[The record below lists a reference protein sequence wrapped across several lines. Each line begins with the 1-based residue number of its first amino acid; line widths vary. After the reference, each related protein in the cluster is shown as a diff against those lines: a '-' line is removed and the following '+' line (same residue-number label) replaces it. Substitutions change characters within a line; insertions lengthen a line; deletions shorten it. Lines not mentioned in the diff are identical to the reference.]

1 MNTNA
6 IIVFAKNPKLGFCK
20 TRLAKTIGDEKAMDF
35 FVDSMREVSKS
46 VYEMGGDCFVFFSG
60 DLPEVDSETAKIWE
74 KSEWRKQSDG
84 DLGEKIFEAFKSVY
98 AMGYQKVQLIGTDCP
113 ELSKDVLKEGF
124 KILTKKDVVYGPA
137 NDGGYYLV
145 GFGPEFGDKYRSLF
159 EGFEWST
166 SSVLEESLKRCDEGG
181 LEYGLLEEL
190 VDVDFYEDLEDVS
203 SRTGLF
209 KEYL

>member
-20 TRLAKTIGDEKAMDF
+20 TRLAKTIGDEKATAF

-46 VYEMGGDCFVFFSG
+46 VYEMGGDCFVFFAG
-60 DLPEVDSETAKIWE
+60 DLPAVDSDTAKIWDR
-74 KSEWRKQSDG
+74 SEWRKQSDG
-84 DLGEKIFEAFKSVY
+84 DLGERIFEAFKSVY

-113 ELSKDVLKEGF
+113 ELTKDDLKDGF
-124 KILTKKDVVYGPA
+124 NILKKKQVVYGPA

-145 GFGPEFGDKYRSLF
+145 GFGPDFGDSYRSLF

-166 SSVLEESLKRCDEGG
+166 SEVLDESLKRCDSGG

-190 VDVDFYEDLEDVS
+190 VDVDFYEDLEEVS
-203 SRTGLF
+203 GRTGLF